1 MKTLDKY
8 LREEINCAA
17 VNYSSK
23 VEEYVV
29 NTAVPNHKLL
39 GQKLKKAYNNEFRQQ
54 VNNLTKE

>member
-1 MKTLDKY
+1 MH
-8 LREEINCAA
+8 
-17 VNYSSK
+17 YSLQAQDY
-23 VEEYVV
+23 VE